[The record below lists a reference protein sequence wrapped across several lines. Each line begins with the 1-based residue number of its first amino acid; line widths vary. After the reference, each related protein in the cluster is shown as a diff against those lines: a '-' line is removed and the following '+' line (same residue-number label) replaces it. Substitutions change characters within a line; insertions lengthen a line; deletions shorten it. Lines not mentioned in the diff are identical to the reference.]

1 MKYANFKEA
10 QLLSTQIENIKYKI
24 QELQSALA
32 RPQNYFL
39 SIRGKSPNMEPVD
52 FFTEDC
58 GEYVREVASRYLA
71 QLEVELQR
79 KIREFEDL

>member
-1 MKYANFKEA
+1 MKYNNFKKA

-32 RPQNYFL
+32 QPQYYHL
-39 SIRGKSPNMEPVD
+39 SISGSEAGMRTID
-52 FFTEDC
+52 FFTEDK
-58 GEYVREVASRYLA
+58 GAYIKQIASRYLSE
-71 QLEVELQR
+71 LEVELQR